1 MAFYSQSFRTEGFAT
16 VSQDSDQEKTE
27 SPTAHRL
34 EKAREEGQIPRSR
47 ELTSILMLVTGLSI
61 LWVGGEWMGRKLGAL
76 VADGLVFNHSVV
88 SDTSQ
93 MLHQI
98 ANLLMQAVLAI
109 LPMMFGLVVMA
120 IAAPMLLGGLV
131 ISGKSIK
138 FDFGKMNPIK
148 GLAKLVSAQSAAELL
163 KAVLKATLVGV
174 VTWLYIWH
182 HWAEMLRLI
191 SESPVT
197 ALASALNMIAM
208 CSILVVLGLSP
219 MVGFDVFFQLYSYF
233 KNLRMSRQDIMDE
246 HKQQE
251 GDPHVKGRIRQQM
264 RAAARRRMMQD
275 VPKADVIV
283 TNPTHYS
290 VALQYDEKKMSAPKV
305 LAKGAGEIALR
316 IRELGK
322 EHRIPIL
329 EAPPLAR
336 ALYRHSEIGQHI
348 PGTLY
353 AAVAEVLAWV
363 WQLRRWKVEGGLIPK
378 RPVKLPVPDA
388 LDFAGEQKS
397 DG

>member
-1 MAFYSQSFRTEGFAT
+1 M
-16 VSQDSDQEKTE
+16 SQDSDQEKTE

-219 MVGFDVFFQLYSYF
+219 MVGFDVFFQVYSYF

-378 RPVKLPVPDA
+378 RPVKLPVPDG
-388 LDFAGEQKS
+388 LDFVGEQKS

>member
-1 MAFYSQSFRTEGFAT
+1 M
-16 VSQDSDQEKTE
+16 SQDSDQEKTE

-76 VADGLVFNHSVV
+76 VSDGLVFNHSVV

-219 MVGFDVFFQLYSYF
+219 MVGFDVFFQVYSYF

-378 RPVKLPVPDA
+378 RPVKLPVPDG
-388 LDFAGEQKS
+388 LDFVGEQKS